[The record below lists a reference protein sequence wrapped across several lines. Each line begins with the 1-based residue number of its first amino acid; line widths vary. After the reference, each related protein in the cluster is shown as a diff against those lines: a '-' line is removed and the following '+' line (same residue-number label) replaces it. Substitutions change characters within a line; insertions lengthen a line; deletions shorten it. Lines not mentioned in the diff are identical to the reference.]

1 MAISTWVRG
10 KVAPVLGCGL
20 AVALGVAVLA
30 GQSPQPGSAKEPAYR
45 FSGPYAHE
53 NLTIFLIHGEDVL
66 KRKSFLTLPEALEQ
80 KKIVIHET
88 RSVNELSMEN
98 LSDREDI
105 LILSGDIIKGGQQD
119 RVAQYDQIL
128 QPKSGKVPLGAFCV
142 ELSAPRWS
150 RPTGKAEEK
159 QFQACKDVLSSNSL
173 RLAARYAGDQSKVW
187 NEVAKT
193 QEKLSANAKV
203 DVKNKESD
211 TSLQL
216 SLEAKEVRAA
226 VAKYFDKLEKI
237 LQDKKDTIGYVFAI
251 NGKVMSADIYGS
263 SALFQ
268 KLWPRLLK
276 ATATEAFA
284 DMQKGKSFAPVPLA
298 SVRTFTFMT
307 DAEKG
312 KPTTKDVSERIR
324 QITQEGERNVQF
336 ETRDRGEQLLIRRNI
351 LAK

>member
-1 MAISTWVRG
+1 MATSTWLRD
-10 KVAPVLGCGL
+10 KVAAALACGL
-20 AVALGVAVLA
+20 AVALGVVVLA
-30 GQSPQPGSAKEPAYR
+30 GQARQPGAAEKPR
-45 FSGPYAHE
+45 LSGPYMHE
-53 NLTIFLIHGEDVL
+53 NLTIFLVHGDDVL
-66 KRKSFLTLPEALEQ
+66 KGQNFLTLPEALEQ

-98 LSDREDI
+98 LSDKHDI
-105 LILSGDIIKGGQQD
+105 LILSGDILKGGQQD

-128 QPKSGKVPLGAFCV
+128 PPRSGKVALGAFCV

-150 RPTGKAEEK
+150 QPTGKAEEK
-159 QFQACKDVLSSNSL
+159 EFQACKDVLSTNSL

-187 NEVAKT
+187 HEVAKA

-203 DVKNKESD
+203 DVKAKESD

-216 SLEAKEVRAA
+216 SLDAKEVRAA
-226 VAKYFDKLEKI
+226 TAKYVDKLEGI
-237 LQDKKDTIGYVFAI
+237 LKDRKDAIGYVFAI

-268 KLWPRLLK
+268 KLWPRLLR

-284 DMQKGKSFAPVPLA
+284 DLQKGKSVAPVALA
-298 SVRTFTFMT
+298 SVETFLA
-307 DAEKG
+307 DADKG
-312 KPTTKDVSERIR
+312 KPTTKDVNARIHQVTR
-324 QITQEGERNVQF
+324 EGERNVQF
-336 ETRDRGEQLLIRRNI
+336 ETRDRGQQLLIRRSI